1 MRRSL
6 HAEWIK
12 LRTARMPWGLF
23 AAGVLLTVLV
33 LLLVGFTA
41 GTRQGKAT
49 LPSLG
54 TLAGQGQL
62 FTSTQFALLLSL
74 VLGVLVAAGEFRHGT
89 ATPTALATPRRVQVL
104 AAKEV
109 AGFGLGLAFGL
120 AAAATTVGLGMAFI
134 ATKGDAVLIPTSTIL
149 RDSAGAVL
157 GGGLLGAAGV
167 ATGSLIRSQIGAIV
181 IALVWCLGVEA
192 SLSAV
197 VPACAP
203 YLPYTAVLA
212 LAGQS
217 SLAGGVS
224 SLAFP
229 AAFFLVAGVIT
240 VLAALASRTT
250 LLRDIT

>member
-74 VLGVLVAAGEFRHGT
+74 VLGVLV
-89 ATPTALATPRRVQVL
+89 
-104 AAKEV
+104 
-109 AGFGLGLAFGL
+109 
-120 AAAATTVGLGMAFI
+120 
-134 ATKGDAVLIPTSTIL
+134 
-149 RDSAGAVL
+149 
-157 GGGLLGAAGV
+157 AAGV